1 MSSYEKPQKRVLKAR
16 FLIGSCVLE
25 TRDASIIYSFVIGQL
40 TKFLAYYSYLERVFI
55 NLKQSLVNK
64 APDVT
69 KSSVRFLSTNLL
81 NPSHSFFFSKKAS
94 FMCPF
99 LLFVVQIS
107 FYFIISLSLILSFS
121 F

>member
-81 NPSHSFFFSKKAS
+81 NPSHSFFF
-94 FMCPF
+94 FF
-99 LLFVVQIS
+99 LRKLLLCVPS
-107 FYFIISLSLILSFS
+107 YYL
-121 F
+121 